1 MPLSDSDVFKKDD
14 VQPFFDKFRAV
25 SANRSC
31 FDCGA
36 KNPTWSSATFGVF
49 ICLDCSSV
57 HRNMGVHIS
66 FVQSTNMDN
75 WTVAHLR
82 NIRAGGNKNARE
94 FFSKNGGSKYLA
106 NNANAKEKYTCRTA
120 NMYLEDLKRKTAVDA
135 SRYPDAEG
143 LLDASNVLGDVIPL
157 SGSQTSLNDTSSASS
172 KDDFFSNWDN
182 PVVKK
187 PTPPISRSGTPNSR
201 ASPAA
206 SPAPT
211 STTTNSV
218 STTRVSGTRRAPL
231 GKKSI
236 LSTKKVPS
244 KVTAKKVTSDDIDF
258 EAAAKEA
265 AKEQEDIAKLGYNP
279 DEQSAAPVAAQDSL
293 STPASLSR
301 SSAPAPAPAASTHAS
316 SKPVEDTR
324 QAFVKLGFGQTAAPA
339 AATKTAAAAAS
350 AKPIASSFG
359 SSGASASSASS
370 DISKKYGAQKAIS
383 SDEFFG
389 RNSYDPSAQ
398 AEAKSRLQAFDGAN
412 SISSSSYFGRSEE
425 EEDAIAGSQGGANG
439 DFSVEGI
446 AREVQDRI
454 RDITSEDMGALKD
467 ALEQGASRLGD
478 FMRDYLR

>member
-1 MPLSDSDVFKKDD
+1 MPISDSDVFKKDD

-94 FFSKNGGSKYLA
+94 FFSKNGGSKYLT
-106 NNANAKEKYTCRTA
+106 NNANAKEKYTSRTA
-120 NMYLEDLKRKTAVDA
+120 ILYLEDLKRKTAVDA

-143 LLDASNVLGDVIPL
+143 LLDVSNVLGEVVPL
-157 SGSQTSLNDTSSASS
+157 SGSQTSLNDNSSASS
-172 KDDFFSNWDN
+172 KDDFFSNWDK

-187 PTPPISRSGTPNSR
+187 PTPPISRSGTPSSR
-201 ASPAA
+201 ASPVA

-211 STTTNSV
+211 STTSNPV

-244 KVTAKKVTSDDIDF
+244 KVSAKKVTADDVDF

-279 DEQSAAPVAAQDSL
+279 EEQAAPVAAQDSL

-301 SSAPAPAPAASTHAS
+301 SSAPAPAPAAPTHAS

-324 QAFVKLGFGQTAAPA
+324 QAFVKLGFGQTAAP
-339 AATKTAAAAAS
+339 TASAKAPTAAS

-359 SSGASASSASS
+359 SSGTTASSGNS
-370 DISKKYGAQKAIS
+370 DISKKYGSQKAIS

-389 RNSYDPSAQ
+389 RNSYDPTAQ
-398 AEAKSRLQAFDGAN
+398 AEAKSRLQAFDGA
-412 SISSSSYFGRSEE
+412 SAISSSSYFGRSEE
-425 EEDAIAGSQGGANG
+425 EDDAIAGSQAGANG